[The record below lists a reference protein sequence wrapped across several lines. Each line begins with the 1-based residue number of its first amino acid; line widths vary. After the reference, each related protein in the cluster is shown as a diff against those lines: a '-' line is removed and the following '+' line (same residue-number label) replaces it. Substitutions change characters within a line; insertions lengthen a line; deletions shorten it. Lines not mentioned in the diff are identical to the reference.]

1 MGVKANSRVA
11 VGLSGGIDSSLAAM
25 LLKQAGHDVVGLTM
39 KIWDGSIDLGEKLR
53 SGCYGPGEAQ
63 DIQEAAAVAERLGIK
78 HYVISLV
85 DEYKAEV
92 LEYFRREYLAGRTP
106 NPCVRCNQQLKF
118 GFLLERAREQG
129 VSFDYFATGHY
140 ARTGFNQES
149 GRLLLLKGRDQRK
162 DQSYFLARLSQA
174 QLAQLIFP
182 LGELTKEDV
191 RRQAAELGW
200 GNLLDKPESQDFMEC
215 QDYGAVFKPEERQP
229 GPMVDQHGNVVGQH
243 RGLVHYTIGQ
253 RRGVTAGGH
262 DQPQYVVGID
272 SDKNIL
278 KIGGQDKL
286 YSTALLAD
294 DLNWIAWSGPPRQE
308 VRIYAKIR
316 LAHRPATATLRVLAE
331 SGEVEVIFN
340 QEQRAITPGQTVV
353 FYQDDLVLGSGVIKK
368 GTS

>member
-1 MGVKANSRVA
+1 MKGASKVA

-39 KIWDGSIDLGEKLR
+39 KIWDGSIDLGEKRR

-63 DIQEAAAVAERLGIK
+63 DIQEAAVVAARLGIK

-92 LEYFRREYLAGRTP
+92 LEYFRCEYLAGRTP

-118 GFLLERAREQG
+118 GFLIDRAREQG
-129 VSFDYFATGHY
+129 VGFDYFATGHY
-140 ARTGFNQES
+140 ARTSFNQES
-149 GRLLLLKGRDQRK
+149 GRHLLLKGRDQRK
-162 DQSYFLARLSQA
+162 DLSYFLARLCQA

-191 RRQAAELGW
+191 RHQAAELGW
-200 GNLLDKPESQDFMEC
+200 SDLLAKPESQDFMEC
-215 QDYGAVFKPEERQP
+215 QDYGAIFKPEERRP
-229 GPMVDQHGNVVGQH
+229 GPMVDQNGNMVGQH

-253 RRGVTAGGH
+253 RRGVTAGGYGE
-262 DQPQYVVGID
+262 PQYVVGID

-278 KIGGQDKL
+278 EIGGQDRL
-286 YSTALLAD
+286 YSTTLIAN
-294 DLNWIAWSGPPRQE
+294 DLNWIAWVEPPKQE

-316 LAHRPATATLRVLAE
+316 LAHRAAAATLRVAAE
-331 SGEVEVIFN
+331 SGEVEVVFD
-340 QEQRAITPGQTVV
+340 QKQRAITPGQIVV
-353 FYQDDLVLGSGVIKK
+353 FYKDDLVLGSAVIKK
-368 GTS
+368 GIS